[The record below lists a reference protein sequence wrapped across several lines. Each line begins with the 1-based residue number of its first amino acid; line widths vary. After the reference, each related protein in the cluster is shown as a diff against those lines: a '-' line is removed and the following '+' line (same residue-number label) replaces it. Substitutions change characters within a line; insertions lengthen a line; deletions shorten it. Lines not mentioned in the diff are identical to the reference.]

1 MYPTILY
8 KYLTIPYCAHNKAQP
23 SLYCNLTTTTMWRS
37 KKQKAD
43 PDEAVVEKV
52 VGDEKTAAVV
62 VEEPATPAES
72 PEKRTSSSLLHRYWN
87 KASKESS
94 SNDVAAAAAT
104 EVEATDP
111 ETKDEASKDKE
122 GDVVQPK
129 SRWSS
134 LWNRSSRNSHQ
145 KFDTDDEAGNNNDE
159 SNNANDNIEVEI
171 TPETQKLKI
180 HGDKNIGSPQHL
192 LVPLSF
198 APSPDRPSVHDEALE
213 MLTGS
218 LLIYIF
224 ADLRDMARDGIIDQ
238 SDLLQDPI
246 ALHQVAKAIENNK
259 EALAE
264 RAIEHEVIGE
274 KMQALRDI
282 HTQQQQQQ
290 QQQQA
295 QAPTHLQQVLQGGAV
310 AKEAGLKPS
319 KESVLAQFHD
329 EKTTQGV
336 VYGIAVN
343 HLRKRVTIIF
353 RGSVTQQDFITDAKS
368 KMFKIDNPVA
378 TLDSK
383 SESHIK
389 IHTGFHQYLF
399 RKDNEGKERIQHILD
414 SAKELLKENPGYRLY
429 CTGHSLGGACC
440 TLCGFYAAMD
450 DEIVKYGPVVVIS
463 IASPRVGGHEFCD
476 AFHSLELLNRLQ
488 HLRVANKED
497 VVTHLPFI
505 SLKATA
511 MSPLLSAIRG
521 AGNIYR
527 HCGINLELRS
537 MLLEEEAKAE
547 DKDEEKKAEKKATKE
562 ESPKHYRICHPKG
575 RCLERGAGS
584 GSFYSDYSTNF
595 KGALETA
602 KNLAESL
609 APVRNADFD
618 SLTEYHSCTEYETRL
633 VGAKDYLSTITLD
646 QLYQDASIVGKS
658 FSERG

>member
-1 MYPTILY
+1 MNWNQTSID
-8 KYLTIPYCAHNKAQP
+8 K
-23 SLYCNLTTTTMWRS
+23 SLTTPYSLVFSLTMWRS
-37 KKQKAD
+37 KQKKTEA
-43 PDEAVVEKV
+43 DEAVVEKAAAG
-52 VGDEKTAAVV
+52 GDKV
-62 VEEPATPAES
+62 VEEPNAPES
-72 PEKRTSSSLLHRYWN
+72 PEKRTSKSMLHTLWN
-87 KASKESS
+87 KSSKSSGNDAEVATKEDASKEEL
-94 SNDVAAAAAT
+94 D
-104 EVEATDP
+104 ATD
-111 ETKDEASKDKE
+111 EEKNEASEEPE
-122 GDVVQPK
+122 GASPPK

-134 LWNRSSRNSHQ
+134 LWNRSSHNNKVDADDAGDSNSH
-145 KFDTDDEAGNNNDE
+145 E
-159 SNNANDNIEVEI
+159 SNNANNIEVEI
-171 TPETQKLKI
+171 STETNKLKI
-180 HGDKNIGSPQHL
+180 NGSQQPL
-192 LVPLSF
+192 FVPLSF

-224 ADLRDMARDGIIDQ
+224 ADLRHMAREGIIDQ
-238 SDLLQDPI
+238 ADLLQDPI
-246 ALHQVAKAIENNK
+246 ALHQVVTAIDNNK

-282 HTQQQQQQ
+282 HAQQ

-295 QAPTHLQQVLQGGAV
+295 DPEAPTHIQQVLQGGAV
-310 AKEAGLKPS
+310 ANSGGLEPS
-319 KESVLAQFHD
+319 QESVLAQFHD
-329 EKTTQGV
+329 ETTTQGV

-368 KMFKIDNPVA
+368 KMFKLDNPVA
-378 TLDSK
+378 RLDPK
-383 SESHIK
+383 AESHIK

-399 RKDNEGKERIQHILD
+399 RKDDNGKERLQHILD

-450 DEIVKYGPVVVIS
+450 DEIVEHGPVVVIS

-521 AGNIYR
+521 VGNIYR

-537 MLLEEEAKAE
+537 MLLEE
-547 DKDEEKKAEKKATKE
+547 KATAEAE
-562 ESPKHYRICHPKG
+562 EEEREAIREETPKHYQICHPKG
-575 RCLERGAGS
+575 RCLERAGS
-584 GSFYSDYSTNF
+584 GSFYTEYSETF

-633 VGAKDYLSTITLD
+633 VGAKDYLSTVTLD
-646 QLYQDASIVGKS
+646 QLYQDVSIVGKS
-658 FSERG
+658 FAKRG